1 MAMQQIDRMA
11 VNAAMDLLVSER
23 EDGWLVAAQLVIDY
37 GRTLSDR
44 TGNRRVLIDFRS
56 HEERITGYA
65 QNVGT
70 VEIDTSQTEQA
81 SVHRTGSSSSRIGA
95 YCVEHLKSK
104 HKVRFHHWKDTE
116 VYWPHSAPERIR
128 ANRYFLRYDSKTGK
142 PLSLGVT
149 TWAARPANPL
159 ETLWGIVWLRIVD
172 LLRFVRTGSLPKAQI
187 HILALEMYKLEERTI
202 HGA

>member
-70 VEIDTSQTEQA
+70 VEIDTS
-81 SVHRTGSSSSRIGA
+81 V
-95 YCVEHLKSK
+95 
-104 HKVRFHHWKDTE
+104 
-116 VYWPHSAPERIR
+116 
-128 ANRYFLRYDSKTGK
+128 
-142 PLSLGVT
+142 
-149 TWAARPANPL
+149 
-159 ETLWGIVWLRIVD
+159 
-172 LLRFVRTGSLPKAQI
+172 
-187 HILALEMYKLEERTI
+187 
-202 HGA
+202 